1 MSFSRK
7 VKEELVHQVSTARH
21 CCIAEFAAI
30 FALSGKIKRDKK
42 GKIYLRVY
50 TENLTVAQKSYML
63 LRNTFQVQV
72 EIIIRNHNIKAA
84 NVNYSLIVRE
94 REDVIF
100 VLKAIKIIDDD
111 GNLWGSSHG
120 IHKMLVQNT
129 CCKRAYLR
137 GSFLVAGSI
146 TNPEKAYHLEIAV
159 LSQQYA
165 FQLQELI
172 SDFDID
178 AKIVERKKYHV
189 LYIKE
194 GSQIV
199 DFLNVMEAHI
209 ALMELENVRI
219 LKEVRNSVN
228 RQVNCE
234 TANINKTVTAAAK
247 QIEDIKY
254 LQCNMGFSQLT
265 DGLREVAELRLDY
278 PDSSLQELGQMLSAP
293 ISKSGVNHRLRKI
306 SKIAEQL
313 REKKGDI
320 PFPKEDFKHDY
331 KED

>member
-1 MSFSRK
+1 MSFSRR
-7 VKEELVHQVSTARH
+7 VKEELVKQISTARH

-30 FALSGKIKRDKK
+30 FTLCGKLKRDVL
-42 GKIYLRVY
+42 GNPYIQID
-50 TENLTVAQKSYML
+50 TENLTVAQKSYIL
-63 LRNTFQVQV
+63 LKNTFQVQI
-72 EIIIRNHNIKAA
+72 EIVVRNHNIRSS
-84 NVNYSLIVRE
+84 NVSFSLIVKRH
-94 REDVIF
+94 RDVMLI
-100 VLKAIKIIDDD
+100 LKAIKFIDEN
-111 GNLWGSSHG
+111 GNLWGG
-120 IHKMLVQNT
+120 FQKIHQRLVQNT

-159 LSQQYA
+159 LSGQYA
-165 FQLQELI
+165 VQLQGLI
-172 SDFDID
+172 ASFGLD

-199 DFLNVMEAHI
+199 DFLNVMEAHV

-219 LKEVRNSVN
+219 VKEVRNSVN

-234 TANINKTVTAAAK
+234 TANISKTVTAAAK

-254 LQCNMGFSQLT
+254 LQCKMGFSQLA

-278 PDSSLQELGQMLSAP
+278 PDSSLQELGKMLSEP

-306 SKIAEQL
+306 SRIAEQL
-313 REKKGDI
+313 REKNGDVS
-320 PFPKEDFKHDY
+320 
-331 KED
+331 